1 MRNEDNNN
9 YYSDYDN
16 SSSNQYSNNNNNN
29 TYNYSGNN
37 YSNDN
42 RYNYYGNNGGYNN
55 NNYNNYNNNYNA
67 SNYYDGTVYDSSE
80 TQSKIMTRSFI
91 IVLAALLVTAI
102 SASLVLVSKSIEE
115 MVFSGFT
122 AWLVLEF
129 AVVMGSSFAIAKR
142 KTVLAAVLFAAYS
155 VINGLT
161 LSVIFYAYD
170 FGSIQEVFLLC
181 AGMFAGMAIIGATTR
196 INLTKMGSILM
207 MALWGVILVTLA
219 NIFFIHS
226 SGIDLLMDYVGV
238 AIFVGLT
245 AYDTQKM
252 KKLASSGEMSDMN
265 IIALYCGMEL
275 YLDFINLFL
284 RLLSIFGKQ
293 KN

>member
-1 MRNEDNNN
+1 MRNED
-9 YYSDYDN
+9 
-16 SSSNQYSNNNNNN
+16 NNNN

-42 RYNYYGNNGGYNN
+42 RYNYYGNDGGYNN

-67 SNYYDGTVYDSSE
+67 SNYYDGTVYDSAE
-80 TQSKIMTRSFI
+80 TQSKIMTRSFV

-115 MVFSGFT
+115 MVFSGFMV
-122 AWLVLEF
+122 WLVLEF

-142 KTVLAAVLFAAYS
+142 KTVLASVLFAAYS

-170 FGSIQEVFLLC
+170 FGSIQEVFLLT
-181 AGMFAGMAIIGATTR
+181 AGMFAGMAIIGATTH
-196 INLTKMGSILM
+196 IDLTKMGSIFM
-207 MALWGVILVTLA
+207 MALWGIILVTLA
-219 NIFFIHS
+219 NVLFIHS
-226 SGIDLLMDYVGV
+226 SGVDLLMDYAGV
-238 AIFVGLT
+238 VIFVGLT

>member
-1 MRNEDNNN
+1 
-9 YYSDYDN
+9 
-16 SSSNQYSNNNNNN
+16 
-29 TYNYSGNN
+29 
-37 YSNDN
+37 
-42 RYNYYGNNGGYNN
+42 
-55 NNYNNYNNNYNA
+55 
-67 SNYYDGTVYDSSE
+67 
-80 TQSKIMTRSFI
+80 MTRSFI

-102 SASLVLVSKSIEE
+102 SASLVLVNGGLATA
-115 MVFSGFT
+115 VFTNFEI
-122 AWLVLEF
+122 WLLLEF
-129 AVVMGSSFAIAKR
+129 VVVVGASFAISKR
-142 KTVLAAVLFAAYS
+142 KTALAAVLFTAYS

-207 MALWGVILVTLA
+207 MGLWGVILVTLA
-219 NIFFIHS
+219 NMLFMHS
-226 SGIDLLMDYVGV
+226 SGLDLMMDYVGV
-238 AIFVGLT
+238 VIFVGLT

-252 KKLASSGEMSDMN
+252 KKLASSGELSDMN

-284 RLLSIFGKQ
+284 RLLSIFGKR

>member
-1 MRNEDNNN
+1 MRNED
-9 YYSDYDN
+9 
-16 SSSNQYSNNNNNN
+16 NNNNN

-42 RYNYYGNNGGYNN
+42 RYNYYGNDGGYNN
-55 NNYNNYNNNYNA
+55 NNYNNYNA

-80 TQSKIMTRSFI
+80 TQSKIMTRSFV

-102 SASLVLVSKSIEE
+102 SASLVLISKSIAEV
-115 MVFSGFT
+115 VFSDFMV
-122 AWLVLEF
+122 WLVLEF
-129 AVVMGSSFAIAKR
+129 VVVIGASFAIAKR
-142 KTVLAAVLFAAYS
+142 KTALAAVLFAAYS

-170 FGSIQEVFLLC
+170 FGSIQEVFLLT
-181 AGMFAGMAIIGATTR
+181 AGMFAGMAIIGATTH
-196 INLTKMGSILM
+196 IDLTKMGSIFM
-207 MALWGVILVTLA
+207 MALWGVILVTFA
-219 NIFFIHS
+219 NLLFIHS
-226 SGIDLLMDYVGV
+226 SGVDLLMDYAGV
-238 AIFVGLT
+238 VIFVGLT

-252 KKLASSGEMSDMN
+252 KKLASSGEMSDIN
-265 IIALYCGMEL
+265 IIALYCGMDL

-284 RLLSIFGKQ
+284 KLLSIFGKQ